1 MNLYSTCI
9 DQFLE
14 LKKLLFQ
21 AVFIIHGAVDGGEAK
36 RIFHFGGRPTE
47 TRKLPQNNLKMF
59 RIFVADAVYMVL
71 GSFYLSANRS

>member
-21 AVFIIHGAVDGGEAK
+21 AVFIIHGAGDGGEAK

-47 TRKLPQNNLKMF
+47 TRKLPQNKLLDPKNLE
-59 RIFVADAVYMVL
+59 IFQD
-71 GSFYLSANRS
+71 F

>member
-21 AVFIIHGAVDGGEAK
+21 AVFIIHGAGDGGEAK
-36 RIFHFGGRPTE
+36 RIFHFGGRHT
-47 TRKLPQNNLKMF
+47 
-59 RIFVADAVYMVL
+59 
-71 GSFYLSANRS
+71 

>member
-21 AVFIIHGAVDGGEAK
+21 AVFIIHGGGDGGEAK

-47 TRKLPQNNLKMF
+47 TRKLPQNNL
-59 RIFVADAVYMVL
+59 ADAVYMVL
-71 GSFYLSANRS
+71 GSFYLSAKRS

>member
-21 AVFIIHGAVDGGEAK
+21 AVLIIQGVGDGGEAK
-36 RIFHFGGRPTE
+36 RIFHFGGRHT
-47 TRKLPQNNLKMF
+47 
-59 RIFVADAVYMVL
+59 
-71 GSFYLSANRS
+71 